1 MRINTFPSTN
11 GPFPQFRRQSRLGRD
26 RSGIPCAAY
35 TSTSP
40 RNAADFLELAENC
53 TLLDRKLINDF
64 SETMAGHS
72 NAARIMSGERALSD
86 WQTRPADFK
95 KRSMG
100 SVCVCL

>member
-1 MRINTFPSTN
+1 MLIVGQTVVSVHK
-11 GPFPQFRRQSRLGRD
+11 GPFSAISLSIG
-26 RSGIPCAAY
+26 GIPCAAY

-86 WQTRPADFK
+86 WQTRPADFR